1 MPDEM
6 QVRIPPPGLT
16 KAERRDWSTSEAL
29 RIAALQQQSLT
40 GFRAVRAIPP
50 PHGLGG
56 AGRRAWRAADKER
69 RSEHVKTE
77 ATRSEADRALGAVVL
92 MVLVG
97 IVIALRVLLGG
108 GDPVPAPTAPAA
120 VQTPASS
127 IPLPARGE

>member
-1 MPDEM
+1 MTES
-6 QVRIPPPGLT
+6 VRTPPPGLT
-16 KAERRDWSTSEAL
+16 RAERRDWSTNEAL

-69 RSEHVKTE
+69 RAGHVKAE
-77 ATRSEADRALGAVVL
+77 AARSEADRALGAVVL

-97 IVIALRVLLGG
+97 IVIALRVLLGS
-108 GDPVPAPTAPAA
+108 GDPVPAPTAPVA
-120 VQTPASS
+120 VQTPAHTTL
-127 IPLPARGE
+127 LPGRGE

>member
-1 MPDEM
+1 VTES
-6 QVRIPPPGLT
+6 VRTPPPGLT
-16 KAERRDWSTSEAL
+16 RAERRDWSTNEAL

-69 RSEHVKTE
+69 RAGHVIAE
-77 ATRSEADRALGAVVL
+77 AARSEADRALGAVVL

-108 GDPVPAPTAPAA
+108 GDPVPAPTAPATA
-120 VQTPASS
+120 QTPAHTTL
-127 IPLPARGE
+127 LPGRGE